1 MTHQSQ
7 DQNTYEQIIEQP
19 HTTAFQS
26 QNNHFFRP
34 TMSRQLGSLHRSNS
48 HPTNLTSPIPIIP
61 LFAFPPPDFP
71 SSNVTSGM
79 NSDTN
84 SHISVLYSIS
94 QLNNPNIETPDEF
107 ADSEPSPS
115 NHFHNSSNFSQPP
128 FQPILSNNPDPIT
141 STPSYASQVTPTY
154 SSLHSDQS
162 SHSPDTPRI
171 SPELDN
177 FITLQ
182 QQPYHLH
189 TPTINQIS
197 STINSSNP
205 PTPTPSSN
213 YTESLAPSSTSTE
226 SSHNTNRAY
235 RTFKRKFPNHPFPAK
250 PGTAREYINHPKH
263 TNTKEFLAI
272 TLPSFPQYTLNTPH
286 DTNETR
292 NFVDEYVLMP
302 TLSWTS
308 YYHFTN
314 PLCLPLS
321 NTHID
326 IERNTDMLYRLTTP
340 LTARQ
345 FTYVGY
351 KKSLKTHTAPRAN
364 EYTLEYYDH
373 NIIRANQDQFLD
385 DDRFA
390 NPQITEKFFI
400 KTPYIFT
407 LNIFDRK
414 FDHIISEALTDTQAY
429 ESFKER
435 FQIFSLTFHFLAPHE
450 RDLHCSHDIML
461 RTKQTHTYSYYR
473 FIQNH
478 FDLHTPSRQP
488 HHRFQ
493 FINSKYTSPFFLNFT
508 YCIKDT
514 NLHGILRNYDPITQ
528 MYIFCPITKTF
539 NAEESR
545 PFLIPHE
552 FVQPIEIPI
561 LEFIHNTKFNH
572 KLYNLIQ
579 NTPYEFAVGTEEL
592 TTIKALQLLWPL
604 LQTENIIRILAK
616 LLTTSEL
623 IHDIFPHGFFP
634 DD

>member
-1 MTHQSQ
+1 
-7 DQNTYEQIIEQP
+7 
-19 HTTAFQS
+19 
-26 QNNHFFRP
+26 
-34 TMSRQLGSLHRSNS
+34 MSRQLGSLHRSNS
-48 HPTNLTSPIPIIP
+48 HPTNLHSPIPIIP

-115 NHFHNSSNFSQPP
+115 NNFHNPSNFSQPP

-141 STPSYASQVTPTY
+141 PTPSYASQVTPTY
-154 SSLHSDQS
+154 SSYHSDQS
-162 SHSPDTPRI
+162 SSSPDTPRI

-182 QQPYHLH
+182 QQSYHLD

-197 STINSSNP
+197 STTNSSNP
-205 PTPTPSSN
+205 PTPSSN
-213 YTESLAPSSTSTE
+213 YTESLTPSSTSTI
-226 SSHNTNRAY
+226 SSLSTNRAY
-235 RTFKRKFPNHPFPAK
+235 RTFKRKFPNNPFPTK
-250 PGTAREYINHPKH
+250 PGTAREYINHPQH

-286 DTNETR
+286 DANETR
-292 NFVDEYVLMP
+292 NYVDEYVLMP

-321 NTHID
+321 STSID
-326 IERNTDMLYRLTTP
+326 IERNKDMLYRLTTP

-345 FTYVGY
+345 FTYIGY
-351 KKSLKTHTAPRAN
+351 KKSLKIHTAPRAN

-400 KTPYIFT
+400 KTPYVFT

-414 FDHIISEALTDTQAY
+414 FDHIISEALTHTQAY

-435 FQIFSLTFHFLAPHE
+435 FQILSLTFHFLAPHE

-461 RTKQTHTYSYYR
+461 RTKQTHTYTYYR

-488 HHRFQ
+488 HHRYQ
-493 FINSKYTSPFFLNFT
+493 FINSKYTSPYFLNFT

-604 LQTENIIRILAK
+604 LQTKNIIRILAK

>member
-1 MTHQSQ
+1 
-7 DQNTYEQIIEQP
+7 
-19 HTTAFQS
+19 
-26 QNNHFFRP
+26 
-34 TMSRQLGSLHRSNS
+34 MSRQLGSLHRSNS
-48 HPTNLTSPIPIIP
+48 HPTNLTSSIPIIP

-71 SSNVTSGM
+71 SSNATSGM

-115 NHFHNSSNFSQPP
+115 NNFHNPSNFSQPP

-141 STPSYASQVTPTY
+141 PTPSYASQVTPTY
-154 SSLHSDQS
+154 SSYQSDQS

-182 QQPYHLH
+182 QQPYHLN

-197 STINSSNP
+197 STTNSSNP
-205 PTPTPSSN
+205 PTPSSN
-213 YTESLAPSSTSTE
+213 YTESLTPSSTSTI
-226 SSHNTNRAY
+226 SSLNTNRAY

-250 PGTAREYINHPKH
+250 PGTAREYINHPQH

-286 DTNETR
+286 DANETR

-321 NTHID
+321 STAID
-326 IERNTDMLYRLTTP
+326 IDRNKDMLYRLTTP

-351 KKSLKTHTAPRAN
+351 KKSLKIHTAPRAN

-493 FINSKYTSPFFLNFT
+493 FINSKYTSPYFLNFT

-552 FVQPIEIPI
+552 FLQPIEIPI

-604 LQTENIIRILAK
+604 LQTKNIIRILAK

>member
-1 MTHQSQ
+1 
-7 DQNTYEQIIEQP
+7 
-19 HTTAFQS
+19 
-26 QNNHFFRP
+26 
-34 TMSRQLGSLHRSNS
+34 MSRQLGSLHRSNS
-48 HPTNLTSPIPIIP
+48 HPTNLTSSIPIIP

-84 SHISVLYSIS
+84 SQISVLYSIS

-107 ADSEPSPS
+107 ADSEPSLS
-115 NHFHNSSNFSQPP
+115 NNFHNPSHFSQPP

-141 STPSYASQVTPTY
+141 PTPSYASQVTPTY
-154 SSLHSDQS
+154 SSYHSDQS
-162 SHSPDTPRI
+162 SPDTPRI

-182 QQPYHLH
+182 QQPYHLN

-197 STINSSNP
+197 STTNSTNP
-205 PTPTPSSN
+205 PTPSSN

-226 SSHNTNRAY
+226 SSLNTNRAY

-250 PGTAREYINHPKH
+250 PGTAREYINHPQH
-263 TNTKEFLAI
+263 TNTREFLAI

-286 DTNETR
+286 DANETR

-314 PLCLPLS
+314 PLCLPLT
-321 NTHID
+321 NTSID
-326 IERNTDMLYRLTTP
+326 TDRNKDMLYRLTTP

-351 KKSLKTHTAPRAN
+351 KKSLKIHTAPRAN

-385 DDRFA
+385 EDRFA

-400 KTPYIFT
+400 KTPYVFT

-414 FDHIISEALTDTQAY
+414 FDHIISEALTSTQAY

-493 FINSKYTSPFFLNFT
+493 FINSKYTSPYFLNFT

-561 LEFIHNTKFNH
+561 LEFIHNTTFNH

-604 LQTENIIRILAK
+604 LQTKNIIRILAK

>member
-1 MTHQSQ
+1 
-7 DQNTYEQIIEQP
+7 
-19 HTTAFQS
+19 
-26 QNNHFFRP
+26 
-34 TMSRQLGSLHRSNS
+34 MSRQLGSLHRSNS
-48 HPTNLTSPIPIIP
+48 HPTNLTSSIPIIP

-84 SHISVLYSIS
+84 SQISVLYSIS

-115 NHFHNSSNFSQPP
+115 NNFHNPSHFSQPP

-141 STPSYASQVTPTY
+141 PTPSYASQVTPTY
-154 SSLHSDQS
+154 SSYYSDQS
-162 SHSPDTPRI
+162 SPDTPRI

-182 QQPYHLH
+182 QQPYHLN

-197 STINSSNP
+197 STTNSSNP
-205 PTPTPSSN
+205 PTPSSN

-226 SSHNTNRAY
+226 SSLNTNRAY

-250 PGTAREYINHPKH
+250 PGTAREYINHPQH
-263 TNTKEFLAI
+263 TNTREFLAI

-286 DTNETR
+286 DANETR

-314 PLCLPLS
+314 PLCLPLT
-321 NTHID
+321 NTSID
-326 IERNTDMLYRLTTP
+326 IDRNKDMLYRLTTP

-351 KKSLKTHTAPRAN
+351 KKSLKIHTAPRAN

-400 KTPYIFT
+400 KTPYVFT

-414 FDHIISEALTDTQAY
+414 FDHIISEALTSTQAY
-429 ESFKER
+429 ESFNER

-493 FINSKYTSPFFLNFT
+493 FINSKYTSPYFLNFT
-508 YCIKDT
+508 YCIKNT

-604 LQTENIIRILAK
+604 LQTKNIIRILAK

>member
-1 MTHQSQ
+1 
-7 DQNTYEQIIEQP
+7 
-19 HTTAFQS
+19 
-26 QNNHFFRP
+26 
-34 TMSRQLGSLHRSNS
+34 MSRQLGSLHRSNS
-48 HPTNLTSPIPIIP
+48 HPTNLTSSIPIIP

-84 SHISVLYSIS
+84 SQISVLYSIS

-115 NHFHNSSNFSQPP
+115 NNFHNPSHFSQPP

-141 STPSYASQVTPTY
+141 PTPSYASQVTPTY
-154 SSLHSDQS
+154 SSYHSDQS
-162 SHSPDTPRI
+162 SPDTPRI

-182 QQPYHLH
+182 QQPYHLNA
-189 TPTINQIS
+189 PTINQIS
-197 STINSSNP
+197 STTNSSNP
-205 PTPTPSSN
+205 PTPSSN

-226 SSHNTNRAY
+226 SSLNTNRAY

-250 PGTAREYINHPKH
+250 PGTAREYINHPQH
-263 TNTKEFLAI
+263 TNTREFLAI

-286 DTNETR
+286 DANETR

-314 PLCLPLS
+314 PLCLPLT
-321 NTHID
+321 NTSID
-326 IERNTDMLYRLTTP
+326 IDRNKDMLYRLTTP

-351 KKSLKTHTAPRAN
+351 KKSLKIHTAPRAN

-385 DDRFA
+385 EDRFA

-400 KTPYIFT
+400 KTPYVFT

-414 FDHIISEALTDTQAY
+414 FDHIISEALTSTQAY

-478 FDLHTPSRQP
+478 FDLHTPSRQS
-488 HHRFQ
+488 HHSFQ
-493 FINSKYTSPFFLNFT
+493 FINSKYTSPYFLNFT

-604 LQTENIIRILAK
+604 LQTKNIIRILAK

>member
-1 MTHQSQ
+1 
-7 DQNTYEQIIEQP
+7 
-19 HTTAFQS
+19 
-26 QNNHFFRP
+26 
-34 TMSRQLGSLHRSNS
+34 MSRQLGSLHRSNS
-48 HPTNLTSPIPIIP
+48 HPTNLTSQIPIIP

-84 SHISVLYSIS
+84 SHISVSYSIS

-115 NHFHNSSNFSQPP
+115 NNFHNPSNFSQPP
-128 FQPILSNNPDPIT
+128 FQPILSTNPDPIT
-141 STPSYASQVTPTY
+141 PTPSYASQVTPTY
-154 SSLHSDQS
+154 SSYHSDQS

-182 QQPYHLH
+182 QQSYHLN

-197 STINSSNP
+197 STTDSSNP
-205 PTPTPSSN
+205 PTPSTN
-213 YTESLAPSSTSTE
+213 YTESLTPSSTSTI
-226 SSHNTNRAY
+226 SSLNTNRAY

-250 PGTAREYINHPKH
+250 PGTAREYINHPQH

-286 DTNETR
+286 DANETR

-321 NTHID
+321 STSID
-326 IERNTDMLYRLTTP
+326 IERNKDMLYRLTTP

-351 KKSLKTHTAPRAN
+351 KKSLKIHTAPRAN

-385 DDRFA
+385 EDRFA

-400 KTPYIFT
+400 KTPYVFT

-414 FDHIISEALTDTQAY
+414 FDHIISEALTNTQAY

-493 FINSKYTSPFFLNFT
+493 FINSKYTSPYFLNFT

-552 FVQPIEIPI
+552 FLQPIEIPI

-604 LQTENIIRILAK
+604 LQTKNIIRILAK

>member
-1 MTHQSQ
+1 
-7 DQNTYEQIIEQP
+7 
-19 HTTAFQS
+19 
-26 QNNHFFRP
+26 
-34 TMSRQLGSLHRSNS
+34 MSRQLGSLHRSNS

-71 SSNVTSGM
+71 PSNVTSGV

-84 SHISVLYSIS
+84 SQISVLYSIS

-115 NHFHNSSNFSQPP
+115 NTFHNPSNFSQPP
-128 FQPILSNNPDPIT
+128 FQPILPNNPDPIT
-141 STPSYASQVTPTY
+141 PTPSYASQVTPTY
-154 SSLHSDQS
+154 SSYHSDQS

-182 QQPYHLH
+182 QQPYHLN

-197 STINSSNP
+197 STTNSSNP
-205 PTPTPSSN
+205 PTPSSN
-213 YTESLAPSSTSTE
+213 YTESLTPSSTSTI
-226 SSHNTNRAY
+226 SSLNTNRAY

-250 PGTAREYINHPKH
+250 PGTAREYINHPQH

-286 DTNETR
+286 DANETR

-321 NTHID
+321 STSID
-326 IERNTDMLYRLTTP
+326 IDRNKDMLYQLTTP

-351 KKSLKTHTAPRAN
+351 KKSLKIHTAPRAN

-373 NIIRANQDQFLD
+373 TIIRANQDQFLD

-400 KTPYIFT
+400 KTPYVFT

-414 FDHIISEALTDTQAY
+414 FDHIISEALTNTQAY

-493 FINSKYTSPFFLNFT
+493 FINSKYTSPYFLNFT

-552 FVQPIEIPI
+552 FLQPIEIPI

-604 LQTENIIRILAK
+604 LQTKNIIRILAK

>member
-1 MTHQSQ
+1 
-7 DQNTYEQIIEQP
+7 
-19 HTTAFQS
+19 
-26 QNNHFFRP
+26 
-34 TMSRQLGSLHRSNS
+34 MSRQLGSLHRSNS
-48 HPTNLTSPIPIIP
+48 HPTNLTSSIPIIP

-84 SHISVLYSIS
+84 SQISVLYSIS

-115 NHFHNSSNFSQPP
+115 NNFHNPSQFSQPP

-141 STPSYASQVTPTY
+141 PTPSYASQVTPTY
-154 SSLHSDQS
+154 SSYHSDQS
-162 SHSPDTPRI
+162 SPDTPRI

-182 QQPYHLH
+182 QQPYHLN

-197 STINSSNP
+197 STTNSSNP
-205 PTPTPSSN
+205 PTPSSN

-226 SSHNTNRAY
+226 SSLNTNRAY

-250 PGTAREYINHPKH
+250 SGTAREYINHPQH
-263 TNTKEFLAI
+263 TNTREFLAI

-286 DTNETR
+286 DANETR

-314 PLCLPLS
+314 PLCLPLT
-321 NTHID
+321 NTSID
-326 IERNTDMLYRLTTP
+326 IDRNKDMLYRLTTP

-351 KKSLKTHTAPRAN
+351 KKSLKIHTAPRAN

-400 KTPYIFT
+400 KTPYVFT

-414 FDHIISEALTDTQAY
+414 FDHIISEALTSTQAY

-493 FINSKYTSPFFLNFT
+493 FINSKYTSPYFLNFT

-592 TTIKALQLLWPL
+592 TIIKALQLLWPL
-604 LQTENIIRILAK
+604 LQTKNIIRILAK

-623 IHDIFPHGFFP
+623 VHDIFPHGFFP

>member
-1 MTHQSQ
+1 
-7 DQNTYEQIIEQP
+7 
-19 HTTAFQS
+19 
-26 QNNHFFRP
+26 
-34 TMSRQLGSLHRSNS
+34 MSRQLGSLHRSNS

-115 NHFHNSSNFSQPP
+115 NNFHNPSNFSQPP

-141 STPSYASQVTPTY
+141 PTPSYASQVTPTY
-154 SSLHSDQS
+154 SSYHSDQS

-182 QQPYHLH
+182 QQSYHLN

-197 STINSSNP
+197 SITNSPNP
-205 PTPTPSSN
+205 PTPSSN
-213 YTESLAPSSTSTE
+213 YTESLTPSSTSTI
-226 SSHNTNRAY
+226 SSLNTNRAY
-235 RTFKRKFPNHPFPAK
+235 RTFKRKFPNNPFPTK
-250 PGTAREYINHPKH
+250 PGTAREYINHPQH

-286 DTNETR
+286 DANETR
-292 NFVDEYVLMP
+292 NYVDEYVLMP

-321 NTHID
+321 STSID
-326 IERNTDMLYRLTTP
+326 IERNKDMLYRLTTP

-351 KKSLKTHTAPRAN
+351 KKSLKIHTAPRAN

-400 KTPYIFT
+400 KTPYVFT

-414 FDHIISEALTDTQAY
+414 FDHIISEALTYTQAY

-461 RTKQTHTYSYYR
+461 RTKQTHTYTYYR

-493 FINSKYTSPFFLNFT
+493 FINSKYTSPYFLNFT

-604 LQTENIIRILAK
+604 LQTKNIIRILAK

>member
-1 MTHQSQ
+1 
-7 DQNTYEQIIEQP
+7 
-19 HTTAFQS
+19 
-26 QNNHFFRP
+26 
-34 TMSRQLGSLHRSNS
+34 MSRKLGSLHRSNS

-115 NHFHNSSNFSQPP
+115 NNFHNPSNFSQPP

-141 STPSYASQVTPTY
+141 PTPSYASQVTPTY
-154 SSLHSDQS
+154 SSYHSDQS

-177 FITLQ
+177 FITVQ
-182 QQPYHLH
+182 QQPYHLN

-197 STINSSNP
+197 STTNSSNP
-205 PTPTPSSN
+205 PTPSSN
-213 YTESLAPSSTSTE
+213 YTESLTPSSTSTI
-226 SSHNTNRAY
+226 SSLNTNRAY

-250 PGTAREYINHPKH
+250 PGTAREYINHPQH

-286 DTNETR
+286 DANETR

-321 NTHID
+321 STSID
-326 IERNTDMLYRLTTP
+326 IERNKDMLYQLTTP

-351 KKSLKTHTAPRAN
+351 KKSLKIHTAPRAN

-400 KTPYIFT
+400 KTPYVFT

-414 FDHIISEALTDTQAY
+414 FDHIISEALTNTQAY

-478 FDLHTPSRQP
+478 FDLHTPSRQS

-493 FINSKYTSPFFLNFT
+493 FINSKYTSPYFLNFT

-552 FVQPIEIPI
+552 FLQPIEIPI

-604 LQTENIIRILAK
+604 LQTKNIIRILAK

>member
-1 MTHQSQ
+1 
-7 DQNTYEQIIEQP
+7 
-19 HTTAFQS
+19 
-26 QNNHFFRP
+26 
-34 TMSRQLGSLHRSNS
+34 MSRQLGSLHRSNS
-48 HPTNLTSPIPIIP
+48 HPTNLTSSIPIIP

-71 SSNVTSGM
+71 PSNVTSGM

-84 SHISVLYSIS
+84 SQISVLYSIS

-115 NHFHNSSNFSQPP
+115 NNFHNPSHFSQPP

-141 STPSYASQVTPTY
+141 PTPSYASQVTPTY
-154 SSLHSDQS
+154 SSYHSDQS
-162 SHSPDTPRI
+162 SPDTPRI

-182 QQPYHLH
+182 QQPYHLN

-197 STINSSNP
+197 STTNSSNP
-205 PTPTPSSN
+205 PTPSSN

-226 SSHNTNRAY
+226 SSLNTNRAY

-250 PGTAREYINHPKH
+250 PGTAREYINHPQH
-263 TNTKEFLAI
+263 TNTREFLAI

-286 DTNETR
+286 DANETR

-314 PLCLPLS
+314 PLCLPLT
-321 NTHID
+321 NTSID
-326 IERNTDMLYRLTTP
+326 IDRNKDMLYRLTTP

-351 KKSLKTHTAPRAN
+351 KKSLKIHTAPRAN

-400 KTPYIFT
+400 KTPYVFT

-414 FDHIISEALTDTQAY
+414 FDHIISEALTSTQAY

-493 FINSKYTSPFFLNFT
+493 FINSKYTSPYFLNFT

-604 LQTENIIRILAK
+604 LQTKNIIRILAK

>member
-1 MTHQSQ
+1 
-7 DQNTYEQIIEQP
+7 
-19 HTTAFQS
+19 
-26 QNNHFFRP
+26 
-34 TMSRQLGSLHRSNS
+34 MSRQLGSLHRSNS
-48 HPTNLTSPIPIIP
+48 HPTNLTSSIPIIP

-84 SHISVLYSIS
+84 SQISVLYSIS

-115 NHFHNSSNFSQPP
+115 NNFHNPSHFSQPP

-141 STPSYASQVTPTY
+141 PTPSYASQVTPTY
-154 SSLHSDQS
+154 SSYHSDQS
-162 SHSPDTPRI
+162 SPDTPRI

-182 QQPYHLH
+182 QQPYHLN

-197 STINSSNP
+197 STTNSSNP
-205 PTPTPSSN
+205 PTPSSN

-226 SSHNTNRAY
+226 SSLTTNRAY

-250 PGTAREYINHPKH
+250 PGTAREYINHPQH
-263 TNTKEFLAI
+263 TNTREFLAI

-286 DTNETR
+286 DANETR

-314 PLCLPLS
+314 PLCLPLT
-321 NTHID
+321 NTSID
-326 IERNTDMLYRLTTP
+326 IDRNKDMLYRLTTP

-351 KKSLKTHTAPRAN
+351 KKSLKIHTAPRAN

-400 KTPYIFT
+400 KTPYVFT

-414 FDHIISEALTDTQAY
+414 FDHIISEALTSTQAY

-493 FINSKYTSPFFLNFT
+493 FINSKYTSPYFLNFT

-604 LQTENIIRILAK
+604 LQTKNIIRILAK

>member
-1 MTHQSQ
+1 
-7 DQNTYEQIIEQP
+7 
-19 HTTAFQS
+19 
-26 QNNHFFRP
+26 
-34 TMSRQLGSLHRSNS
+34 MSRQLGSLHRSNS
-48 HPTNLTSPIPIIP
+48 HPTNLTTPITIIP

-71 SSNVTSGM
+71 TSNVTSGM

-84 SHISVLYSIS
+84 SHISVLYSTS

-115 NHFHNSSNFSQPP
+115 NNFHTNPSIFSQPP
-128 FQPILSNNPDPIT
+128 FQPMIPNNPVPT
-141 STPSYASQVTPTY
+141 NSTPSYASQVTPTY
-154 SSLHSDQS
+154 SSYHSDRS
-162 SHSPDTPRI
+162 SNSPDTPQI

-182 QQPYHLH
+182 QQPYHLD

-197 STINSSNP
+197 STIDSSNP
-205 PTPTPSSN
+205 PTPTPSSI

-226 SSHNTNRAY
+226 SSLSTNRAY

-250 PGTAREYINHPKH
+250 PGTAREYINHPNH

-286 DTNETR
+286 NTNETR
-292 NFVDEYVLMP
+292 NFVDEHVLMP
-302 TLSWTS
+302 TLPWTS

-326 IERNTDMLYRLTTP
+326 IERNKDMPYRLTTP
-340 LTARQ
+340 LTPRQ
-345 FTYVGY
+345 FTYIGY
-351 KKSLKTHTAPRAN
+351 KKSLKTYTAPRAN

-373 NIIRANQDQFLD
+373 NIIRTNQDQFLD

-400 KTPYIFT
+400 KTPYVFT

-461 RTKQTHTYSYYR
+461 RTKQTHTYTYYR

-488 HHRFQ
+488 HHR
-493 FINSKYTSPFFLNFT
+493 
-508 YCIKDT
+508 
-514 NLHGILRNYDPITQ
+514 
-528 MYIFCPITKTF
+528 
-539 NAEESR
+539 
-545 PFLIPHE
+545 PFLLPHE

-561 LEFIHNTKFNH
+561 LVFIHNTKFNH

-604 LQTENIIRILAK
+604 QKTKNIIRILAK
-616 LLTTSEL
+616 LLTTSDL

>member
-1 MTHQSQ
+1 
-7 DQNTYEQIIEQP
+7 
-19 HTTAFQS
+19 
-26 QNNHFFRP
+26 
-34 TMSRQLGSLHRSNS
+34 MSRQLGSLHRSNS

-115 NHFHNSSNFSQPP
+115 NNFHNPSNFSQPP
-128 FQPILSNNPDPIT
+128 FQPILSNNPEPIT
-141 STPSYASQVTPTY
+141 PTPSYASQVTPTY
-154 SSLHSDQS
+154 SSYQSVQS

-182 QQPYHLH
+182 QQPYHLN

-197 STINSSNP
+197 STTISSNP
-205 PTPTPSSN
+205 PTPSSN
-213 YTESLAPSSTSTE
+213 YTESLTPSSTSTI
-226 SSHNTNRAY
+226 SSLNTNRAY

-250 PGTAREYINHPKH
+250 PGTAREYINHPQH

-286 DTNETR
+286 DANETR

-321 NTHID
+321 STSID
-326 IERNTDMLYRLTTP
+326 IERNKDMLYQLTTP

-351 KKSLKTHTAPRAN
+351 KKSLKIHTAPRAN

-493 FINSKYTSPFFLNFT
+493 FINSKYTSPYFLNFT

-552 FVQPIEIPI
+552 FLQPIEIPI

-604 LQTENIIRILAK
+604 LQTKNIIRILAK

>member
-1 MTHQSQ
+1 
-7 DQNTYEQIIEQP
+7 
-19 HTTAFQS
+19 
-26 QNNHFFRP
+26 
-34 TMSRQLGSLHRSNS
+34 MSRQLGSLHRSNS

-115 NHFHNSSNFSQPP
+115 NNFHNSSNFSQPP

-141 STPSYASQVTPTY
+141 PTPSYASQVTPTY
-154 SSLHSDQS
+154 SSYQSDQS

-182 QQPYHLH
+182 QQPYHLN

-197 STINSSNP
+197 SITISSNP
-205 PTPTPSSN
+205 PTPSSN
-213 YTESLAPSSTSTE
+213 YTESLTPSSTSTI
-226 SSHNTNRAY
+226 SSLNTNRAY
-235 RTFKRKFPNHPFPAK
+235 RTFKRKFPNHLFPAK
-250 PGTAREYINHPKH
+250 PGTAREYINHPQH

-286 DTNETR
+286 DANETR

-321 NTHID
+321 STSID
-326 IERNTDMLYRLTTP
+326 IERNKDMLYQLTTP

-414 FDHIISEALTDTQAY
+414 FDHIISEALTNTQAY

-478 FDLHTPSRQP
+478 FDLHTPSRQS

-493 FINSKYTSPFFLNFT
+493 FINSKYTSPYFLNFT

-552 FVQPIEIPI
+552 FLQPIEIPI

-604 LQTENIIRILAK
+604 LQTKNIIRILAK

>member
-1 MTHQSQ
+1 
-7 DQNTYEQIIEQP
+7 
-19 HTTAFQS
+19 
-26 QNNHFFRP
+26 
-34 TMSRQLGSLHRSNS
+34 MSRQLGSLHRSNS
-48 HPTNLTSPIPIIP
+48 HPTNLTSSIPIIP

-115 NHFHNSSNFSQPP
+115 NNFHNPSNFSQPP

-141 STPSYASQVTPTY
+141 PTPSYASQVTPTY
-154 SSLHSDQS
+154 SSYQSDQS

-182 QQPYHLH
+182 QQPYHLN

-197 STINSSNP
+197 STTNSSNP
-205 PTPTPSSN
+205 PTPSSN
-213 YTESLAPSSTSTE
+213 YTESLTPSSTSTI
-226 SSHNTNRAY
+226 SSLNTNRAY
-235 RTFKRKFPNHPFPAK
+235 RTFKIKFPNHPFPAK
-250 PGTAREYINHPKH
+250 PGTAREYINHPQH

-286 DTNETR
+286 DPNETR

-321 NTHID
+321 STSID
-326 IERNTDMLYRLTTP
+326 IERNKDMLYQLTTP

-351 KKSLKTHTAPRAN
+351 KKSLKIHTAPRAN

-552 FVQPIEIPI
+552 FLQPIEIPI

-604 LQTENIIRILAK
+604 LQTKNIIRILAK

>member
-1 MTHQSQ
+1 
-7 DQNTYEQIIEQP
+7 
-19 HTTAFQS
+19 
-26 QNNHFFRP
+26 
-34 TMSRQLGSLHRSNS
+34 MSRQLGSLHRSNS

-61 LFAFPPPDFP
+61 LFAFPPPHFP

-115 NHFHNSSNFSQPP
+115 NNFHNPSNFSQPP

-141 STPSYASQVTPTY
+141 PTPSYASQVTPTY
-154 SSLHSDQS
+154 SSYQSDQS

-182 QQPYHLH
+182 QQPYHLN

-197 STINSSNP
+197 STTISSNP
-205 PTPTPSSN
+205 PTPSSN
-213 YTESLAPSSTSTE
+213 YTESLTPSSTSTI
-226 SSHNTNRAY
+226 SSLNTNRAY

-250 PGTAREYINHPKH
+250 PGTAREYINHPQH

-286 DTNETR
+286 DANETR

-321 NTHID
+321 STSID
-326 IERNTDMLYRLTTP
+326 IERNKDMLYQLTTP

-351 KKSLKTHTAPRAN
+351 KKSLKIHTAPRAN

-493 FINSKYTSPFFLNFT
+493 FINSKYTSPYFLNFT

-552 FVQPIEIPI
+552 FLQPIEIPI

-604 LQTENIIRILAK
+604 LQTKNIIRILAK

>member
-1 MTHQSQ
+1 
-7 DQNTYEQIIEQP
+7 
-19 HTTAFQS
+19 
-26 QNNHFFRP
+26 
-34 TMSRQLGSLHRSNS
+34 MSRQLGSLHRSNS
-48 HPTNLTSPIPIIP
+48 HPTSLTTPIPIIP

-71 SSNVTSGM
+71 PSNVTSGM

-115 NHFHNSSNFSQPP
+115 KNFHNSSNFSQPP
-128 FQPILSNNPDPIT
+128 FQPILPNNPDPIT

-182 QQPYHLH
+182 QQPYHLNI
-189 TPTINQIS
+189 PTINQIS
-197 STINSSNP
+197 STIDSSNP
-205 PTPTPSSN
+205 PTPTPSSI

-226 SSHNTNRAY
+226 SSLNTNRAY

-292 NFVDEYVLMP
+292 SFVDEYVLMP

-308 YYHFTN
+308 YYHFTKG
-314 PLCLPLS
+314 
-321 NTHID
+321 
-326 IERNTDMLYRLTTP
+326 MLYRLTTP
-340 LTARQ
+340 LTPRQ

-351 KKSLKTHTAPRAN
+351 KKSLKTHTAPGAN

-400 KTPYIFT
+400 KTPYVFT
-407 LNIFDRK
+407 LNIFNRK
-414 FDHIISEALTDTQAY
+414 FDHIISEALTDTKAY

-488 HHRFQ
+488 QHRFQ

-508 YCIKDT
+508 DCIKDT
-514 NLHGILRNYDPITQ
+514 NLHDILRNYDPITQ

-604 LQTENIIRILAK
+604 LQTKNIIRILAK
-616 LLTTSEL
+616 LLTTSDL
-623 IHDIFPHGFFP
+623 IHDIFPHGFFCLTTNR
-634 DD
+634 

>member
-1 MTHQSQ
+1 
-7 DQNTYEQIIEQP
+7 
-19 HTTAFQS
+19 
-26 QNNHFFRP
+26 
-34 TMSRQLGSLHRSNS
+34 MSRQLGSLHRSNS

-115 NHFHNSSNFSQPP
+115 NNFHNSSNFSQPP

-141 STPSYASQVTPTY
+141 PTPSYASQVTPTY
-154 SSLHSDQS
+154 SSYHSDQS

-182 QQPYHLH
+182 QQPYHLN

-226 SSHNTNRAY
+226 SSLNTNRAY
-235 RTFKRKFPNHPFPAK
+235 RTFKRKFPNHPFAAK
-250 PGTAREYINHPKH
+250 PGIAREYINHPKH

-340 LTARQ
+340 LTPRQ

-400 KTPYIFT
+400 KTPYTFT

-604 LQTENIIRILAK
+604 LQTKNIIRILAK

>member
-1 MTHQSQ
+1 
-7 DQNTYEQIIEQP
+7 
-19 HTTAFQS
+19 
-26 QNNHFFRP
+26 
-34 TMSRQLGSLHRSNS
+34 MSRQLGSLHRSNS
-48 HPTNLTSPIPIIP
+48 HPTNLNSPIPIIP

-115 NHFHNSSNFSQPP
+115 NNFHNPPNFSQPP

-141 STPSYASQVTPTY
+141 PTPSYASQVTPTY
-154 SSLHSDQS
+154 SSYHSDQS

-182 QQPYHLH
+182 QQPYHLD

-197 STINSSNP
+197 STTNSSNP
-205 PTPTPSSN
+205 PTPSSN
-213 YTESLAPSSTSTE
+213 YTESLTPSSTSTI
-226 SSHNTNRAY
+226 SSLNTNRAY
-235 RTFKRKFPNHPFPAK
+235 RTFKRKFPNHPFPTK
-250 PGTAREYINHPKH
+250 PGTAREYINHPQH

-286 DTNETR
+286 DANETR
-292 NFVDEYVLMP
+292 NYVDEYVLLP

-308 YYHFTN
+308 YYHYTN

-321 NTHID
+321 SSSID
-326 IERNTDMLYRLTTP
+326 IERNKDMLYRLTTP

-351 KKSLKTHTAPRAN
+351 KKSLKIHTAPKAN

-373 NIIRANQDQFLD
+373 NIIRPNHDQFLD
-385 DDRFA
+385 EDRFA

-400 KTPYIFT
+400 KTPYVFT

-414 FDHIISEALTDTQAY
+414 FDHIISEALTSTQAY

-450 RDLHCSHDIML
+450 KDLHCSHDIML
-461 RTKQTHTYSYYR
+461 RTKQTHTYTYYR

-493 FINSKYTSPFFLNFT
+493 FINSKYTSPYFLNFT

-579 NTPYEFAVGTEEL
+579 NTAYEFAVGTEEL

-604 LQTENIIRILAK
+604 LQTKNIIRILAK

>member
-1 MTHQSQ
+1 
-7 DQNTYEQIIEQP
+7 
-19 HTTAFQS
+19 
-26 QNNHFFRP
+26 
-34 TMSRQLGSLHRSNS
+34 MSRQLGSLHRSNS

-115 NHFHNSSNFSQPP
+115 NNFHNPSNFSQPP

-141 STPSYASQVTPTY
+141 PTPSYASQVTPTY
-154 SSLHSDQS
+154 SSYHSDQS

-182 QQPYHLH
+182 QQPYHLN

-197 STINSSNP
+197 STTNSSNP
-205 PTPTPSSN
+205 PTPSSN
-213 YTESLAPSSTSTE
+213 YTESLTPSSTSTI
-226 SSHNTNRAY
+226 SSLNTNRAY

-250 PGTAREYINHPKH
+250 PGTAREYINHPQH

-286 DTNETR
+286 DANETR

-321 NTHID
+321 STSID
-326 IERNTDMLYRLTTP
+326 IDRNKDMLYQLTTP

-351 KKSLKTHTAPRAN
+351 KKSLKIHTAPRAN

-373 NIIRANQDQFLD
+373 NIIRANQGQFLD

-478 FDLHTPSRQP
+478 FDLHTPSRQS

-493 FINSKYTSPFFLNFT
+493 FINSKYTSPYFLNFT

-552 FVQPIEIPI
+552 FLQPIEIPI

-604 LQTENIIRILAK
+604 LQTKNIIRILAK

>member
-1 MTHQSQ
+1 
-7 DQNTYEQIIEQP
+7 
-19 HTTAFQS
+19 
-26 QNNHFFRP
+26 
-34 TMSRQLGSLHRSNS
+34 MSRQLGSLHRSNS
-48 HPTNLTSPIPIIP
+48 HPTNLTSSIPIIP

-115 NHFHNSSNFSQPP
+115 NNFHNPSNFSQPP

-141 STPSYASQVTPTY
+141 PTPSYASQVTPTY
-154 SSLHSDQS
+154 SSYHSDQS

-182 QQPYHLH
+182 QQPYYLN

-197 STINSSNP
+197 STTNSSNP
-205 PTPTPSSN
+205 PTPSSN
-213 YTESLAPSSTSTE
+213 YTESLTPSSTSTI
-226 SSHNTNRAY
+226 SSLNTNRAY

-250 PGTAREYINHPKH
+250 PGTAREYINHPQH
-263 TNTKEFLAI
+263 NNTKEFLAI

-286 DTNETR
+286 DANETR

-321 NTHID
+321 STSID
-326 IERNTDMLYRLTTP
+326 IDRNKDMLYRLTTP

-351 KKSLKTHTAPRAN
+351 KKSLKIHTAPRAN

-400 KTPYIFT
+400 KTPYVFT

-414 FDHIISEALTDTQAY
+414 FDHIISEALTNTQAY

-493 FINSKYTSPFFLNFT
+493 FINSKYTSPYFLNFT

-552 FVQPIEIPI
+552 FLQPIEIPI

-604 LQTENIIRILAK
+604 LQTKNIIRILAK

>member
-1 MTHQSQ
+1 
-7 DQNTYEQIIEQP
+7 
-19 HTTAFQS
+19 
-26 QNNHFFRP
+26 
-34 TMSRQLGSLHRSNS
+34 MSRQLGSLHRSNS
-48 HPTNLTSPIPIIP
+48 HPTNLTSSIPIIP

-115 NHFHNSSNFSQPP
+115 NNFHNPSNFSQPP

-141 STPSYASQVTPTY
+141 PTPSYASQVTPTY
-154 SSLHSDQS
+154 SSYQSDQS

-182 QQPYHLH
+182 QQPYHLN

-197 STINSSNP
+197 STTNSSNP
-205 PTPTPSSN
+205 PTPSSN
-213 YTESLAPSSTSTE
+213 YTESLTPSSTSTI
-226 SSHNTNRAY
+226 SSLNTNRAY

-250 PGTAREYINHPKH
+250 PGTAREYINHPQH

-286 DTNETR
+286 DANETR

-321 NTHID
+321 NTSID
-326 IERNTDMLYRLTTP
+326 IERNKDMLYRLTTP
-340 LTARQ
+340 LTPRQ

-351 KKSLKTHTAPRAN
+351 KKSLKIHTAPRAN

-493 FINSKYTSPFFLNFT
+493 FINSKYTSPYFLNFT

-528 MYIFCPITKTF
+528 IYIFCPITKTF

-552 FVQPIEIPI
+552 FLQPIEIPI

-604 LQTENIIRILAK
+604 LQTKNIIRILAK

>member
-1 MTHQSQ
+1 
-7 DQNTYEQIIEQP
+7 
-19 HTTAFQS
+19 
-26 QNNHFFRP
+26 
-34 TMSRQLGSLHRSNS
+34 MSRQLGSLHRSNS

-115 NHFHNSSNFSQPP
+115 NNFHNPSNFSQPP

-141 STPSYASQVTPTY
+141 PTPSYASQVTPTY
-154 SSLHSDQS
+154 SSYQSDQS

-171 SPELDN
+171 SPELEN

-182 QQPYHLH
+182 QQPYHLN

-197 STINSSNP
+197 SITISSNP
-205 PTPTPSSN
+205 PTPSSN
-213 YTESLAPSSTSTE
+213 YTESLTPSSTSTI
-226 SSHNTNRAY
+226 SSLNTNRAY

-250 PGTAREYINHPKH
+250 PGTAREYINHPQH

-286 DTNETR
+286 DANETR

-321 NTHID
+321 STSID
-326 IERNTDMLYRLTTP
+326 IERNKDMLYQLTTP

-552 FVQPIEIPI
+552 FLQPIEIPI

-604 LQTENIIRILAK
+604 LQTKNIIRILAK